1 MKVRTDFVTNSST
14 SSFTVVSI
22 QSKKVDEFVKGQ
34 LCTPEEADKWLNT
47 DEFLTRLSECLGMK
61 YGDERAGYGFP
72 VGLAPVETLIALI
85 AKAKKLD
92 RFFNKNLE
100 EDADKFAK
108 FLQDN
113 SAELNKEM
121 NGVIYSATID
131 EVNIAQVDALKFNE
145 GKLQT
150 LDVEYEIEFDDD
162 DDDDG
167 NSNETIDSLFEK
179 YGVTVDP
186 ADKRPADI

>member
-1 MKVRTDFVTNSST
+1 MKVRTDFVTNSSS

-47 DEFLTRLSECLGMK
+47 KEFLTRLSECLGMK
-61 YGDERAGYGFP
+61 DGDERAGYGFP

-92 RFFNKNLE
+92 RFFNNLE
-100 EDADKFAK
+100 GDADKFAK

-131 EVNIAQVDALKFNE
+131 EVNIAQINALKFNE

-150 LDVEYEIEFDDD
+150 LDVEYELEFD

-167 NSNETIDSLFEK
+167 NSNETIDRLFEK

-186 ADKRPADI
+186 ADKRSSDI